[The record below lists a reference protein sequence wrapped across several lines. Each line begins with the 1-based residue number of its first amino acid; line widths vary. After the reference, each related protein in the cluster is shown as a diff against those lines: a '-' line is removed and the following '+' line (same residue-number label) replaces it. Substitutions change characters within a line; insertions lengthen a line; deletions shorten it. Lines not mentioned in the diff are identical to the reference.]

1 VPAHCDI
8 QQGGRLAARAGACAP
23 RLACGPCGEA
33 LPVSCPCRR
42 WMRGAAVRTDEAEIR
57 SAYSLFDSICLL
69 PPSHVAAV
77 PGVRQPASLFAALA
91 LPGVAARWPSSWGG
105 PAWRSPRLV
114 TARSGGG
121 RQARSRGGQAAA
133 CRSRRACGAV
143 RLLRPGPHLLR
154 RVVQSA
160 PGPRRSS
167 PPTAPRGSG
176 AVGGAAPIR
185 QWSSWGAAPMLRCV
199 RSPGELPDKFPRH
212 PVHPFPAFFFL
223 SVPVRTLASTSP
235 PSLLLFLEVSNM
247 PCRSGASCYLS
258 APYTTD
264 LESLCVYLIPGYV
277 LLFQVQR

>member
-1 VPAHCDI
+1 MKDPCPFLRCPRFTHDVSRPAACERPPRRRVVPAHCDI

-33 LPVSCPCRR
+33 LPVSCPRR
-42 WMRGAAVRTDEAEIR
+42 RWLRGAAVGWMRGAAVWTGDARIR

-77 PGVRQPASLFAALA
+77 PGVRQRAFLFAALA
-91 LPGVAARWPSSWGG
+91 PPGVAARWPSSWGG

-114 TARSGGG
+114 PPRSGGG
-121 RQARSRGGQAAA
+121 RQARSGGGQAAT

-143 RLLRPGPHLLR
+143 RLLRPGPHLPR

-185 QWSSWGAAPMLRCV
+185 QRSSWGARLPCFDAYGRPARPQIS
-199 RSPGELPDKFPRH
+199 SPITPCI
-212 PVHPFPAFFFL
+212 L
-223 SVPVRTLASTSP
+223 SP
-235 PSLLLFLEVSNM
+235 
-247 PCRSGASCYLS
+247 LS
-258 APYTTD
+258 SSSR
-264 LESLCVYLIPGYV
+264 SLCEP
-277 LLFQVQR
+277 